1 MTVYENR
8 PAVSETLMISGYF
21 RLKDF
26 WSALTHIA
34 GFLAVIVA
42 MPFLMLKGYLAQN
55 DTVSMVSYMVYML
68 SMILLYGA
76 SSAYHSFNISDKA
89 NLLLKKIDHLSIF
102 ILIAGTYTPVCVIA
116 IEKPLGWIMLAAV
129 WSIALAGIVFK
140 LFYVTCP
147 KWVSSVIYTAM
158 GWVCIFALPQLLRSL
173 SAGAFVWLLAG
184 GILYSI
190 GAVIYA
196 IRPKFLA
203 NPRFGSHEVFHCFVL
218 AGTFCHFI
226 VVWGFL
232 TMIG

>member
-8 PAVSETLMISGYF
+8 PAVSDTLMISGYF

-34 GFLAVIVA
+34 GFLAAIVA

-55 DTVSMVSYMVYML
+55 ETVSMVSYMIYML

-76 SSAYHSFNISDKA
+76 SSAYHSFNISEKA
-89 NLLLKKIDHLSIF
+89 NLLLKKIDH
-102 ILIAGTYTPVCVIA
+102 
-116 IEKPLGWIMLAAV
+116 
-129 WSIALAGIVFK
+129 IVFK

-173 SAGAFVWLLAG
+173 SAGAFIWLLAG

-226 VVWGFL
+226 VVCGFL

>member
-1 MTVYENR
+1 MTVFESR
-8 PAVSETLMISGYF
+8 PAVSENLMISGYF

-34 GFLAVIVA
+34 GFLAAIVA

-55 DTVSMVSYMVYML
+55 ETVSMVSYMVYML

-76 SSAYHSFNISDKA
+76 SSAYHSFNISEKA

-116 IEKPLGWIMLAAV
+116 IDKPFGWIMLAAV

-147 KWVSSVIYTAM
+147 KWVSSVIYKAM
-158 GWVCIFALPQLLRSL
+158 GWVCIFALPQLLKSL
-173 SAGAFVWLLAG
+173 STGAFIWLLAG
-184 GILYSI
+184 GILYSL

-196 IRPKFLA
+196 LRPKFLSH
-203 NPRFGSHEVFHCFVL
+203 PRFGSHEVFHCFVL

-226 VVWGFL
+226 VVCGFL